1 MSLLIEEYVTLAK
14 YSTLQTG
21 GAARYFARVKSEL
34 EVKEAASFA
43 AQNSLPL
50 LCLGGGSNVLIDD
63 EGFSGLVILNELKGR
78 EYQSDDTGV
87 TLVCASGEV
96 WDEVV
101 EETVAKNYWGL
112 ENLSAIPGTVG
123 ATPIQNVGAY
133 GVEVSELILK
143 VETIDMEIGERK
155 IFSNAECNFSYRD
168 SFFKTLNGKKY
179 FITKVHFALKKNSLP
194 QIAYADLQKYF
205 SDTTPTLNE
214 IRIAVT
220 AIRSQKFPDW
230 RLVGT
235 AGSFFKNPFITK
247 AEASRLRE
255 LYPDLPTYEA
265 GPDTVK
271 IPLGYVLDKLC
282 GLKGYQVGP
291 VGLFQVQALV
301 LVNYGGATTSDIKNF
316 ATEIAEKVF
325 AKTNITIEPEV
336 TYVSRE
342 EKNKK

>member
-1 MSLLIEEYVTLAK
+1 MSLQIEEYVALAK
-14 YSTLQTG
+14 YTTLQTG
-21 GAARYFARVKSEL
+21 GKARYLVRVKSED
-34 EVKEAASFA
+34 EVKEAAIFA
-43 AQNSLPL
+43 AQKSLPL

-63 EGFSGLVILNELKGR
+63 QDFPGLVILNELKGR

-133 GVEVSELILK
+133 GVEVSQLISK
-143 VETIDMEIGERK
+143 VETLNLKSGEQK
-155 IFSNAECNFSYRD
+155 IFSNKECNFGYRD
-168 SFFKTLNGKKY
+168 SFFKNPKGKKY
-179 FITKVHFALKKNSLP
+179 FITKVHFILKENSEP
-194 QIAYADLQKYF
+194 KIAYADLQKYF

-230 RLVGT
+230 KQVGT
-235 AGSFFKNPFITK
+235 AGSFFKNPFITEV
-247 AEASRLRE
+247 EAIKLRE

-282 GLKGYQVGP
+282 GLKGYQVGN
-291 VGLFQVQALV
+291 VGLYPAQALV
-301 LVNYGGATTSDIKNF
+301 LVNYGGATTSEIKNF
-316 ATEIAEKVF
+316 ATQIAEKVF
-325 AKTNITIEPEV
+325 AKTKIIITPEV
-336 TYVSRE
+336 TYVSGE
-342 EKNKK
+342 IKNKK